1 MLSATGGAHSG
12 LNSYVMC
19 DAYGITWGQ
28 RKAQSGATFVSW
40 IKHDSYPHETSF
52 VRHDEVVN
60 QEFLSKQNRIE
71 IINHSKSSTILN
83 H

>member
-1 MLSATGGAHSG
+1 MESYQIKERLNLG
-12 LNSYVMC
+12 LVL
-19 DAYGITWGQ
+19 
-28 RKAQSGATFVSW
+28 TFVSW

-52 VRHDEVVN
+52 VRHDHDEVVN